1 MREIEE
7 LEIRVAIQIA
17 SLGMISSDIRSIS
30 FDFVKEFS
38 LLKFRVNFSGQPHE
52 QALENMSCILTE
64 VEAGLPIELKKIEEE
79 YLVTPVPTRP
89 VNLSKVVYAR
99 CESSDFLQPA

>member
-1 MREIEE
+1 
-7 LEIRVAIQIA
+7 
-17 SLGMISSDIRSIS
+17 
-30 FDFVKEFS
+30 
-38 LLKFRVNFSGQPHE
+38 
-52 QALENMSCILTE
+52 MSCILTE

-99 CESSDFLQPA
+99 CESSDFLPLA

>member
-30 FDFVKEFS
+30 FDFVK
-38 LLKFRVNFSGQPHE
+38 
-52 QALENMSCILTE
+52 
-64 VEAGLPIELKKIEEE
+64 
-79 YLVTPVPTRP
+79 
-89 VNLSKVVYAR
+89 
-99 CESSDFLQPA
+99 

>member
-30 FDFVKEFS
+30 FDFLEEFK
-38 LLKFRVNFSGQPHE
+38 LLKFRVNFASQPHE

-64 VEAGLPIELKKIEEE
+64 VDAGLPVRLNNIEEE
-79 YLVTPVPTRP
+79 DLVTPLPMRP

-99 CESSDFLQPA
+99 CESSDFLPPA